1 MDIEVKPKKW
11 ILENRIGYNKQIY
24 ETFNREKYKEEKV
37 KEKCKCDKDECDV
50 DIKTIKLFPHQRIIK
65 DYMQIDSPYRGV
77 LVYHELGSGK
87 SAASIAAAECF
98 MEKRK
103 IIVMT
108 PASLAKNYENELMKI
123 STIGLNM
130 KKEWSLVKIK
140 GMGKSK
146 KLIEML
152 KLVGID
158 IKFIKK
164 DNLIWLPQY
173 DDSLS
178 EDLEIKKDKIKYEKL
193 ETIDKKKVDETVL
206 HIIRNKYKFISYN
219 GLTQKMVTEMDDNYF
234 NDTFIIVDEIHNF
247 INRIVN
253 GSKIARQV
261 YNKLMIANNC
271 KMVLL
276 SGTPIINN
284 PYEIASLINLIRG
297 PMEENS
303 LKILDKSEE
312 PTNKLLKENLSKS
325 ELIRYVDYIYYNN
338 KMIKISLLPNNY
350 KRTEKKKIEIKKEI
364 WEKSKEEIL
373 KEIKEEINKIENIK
387 VGEKITKEVYY
398 SLPNKED
405 DFNKQFIDETDD
417 ENPKVKN
424 MDLFKRRILGI
435 VSYYRTSGSELFPKL
450 LPIKINYLDLTDHQL
465 SVYDEVRTR
474 ERKIEEGNKFK
485 KAKNTSNIFGQTSS
499 VYRAYSRMVC
509 NFAFPN
515 EIKRVFPQ
523 DIRKILKK
531 ELDLIEED
539 QEKLDK
545 DEEIETWLEEEKKK
559 KIKDK
564 AVVEYE
570 KNIESILKELE
581 DSDKNYLSKENLKKF
596 YSPKYAKMLDDIE
609 NSPGTVLIYSQFR
622 SVEGL
627 GIFTKVLNN
636 ENYKEIKIIKTE
648 NGYKFEDLDIFSEIY
663 DNKRYIQ
670 FSNDREKTNQLM
682 NLYNGDFNLLDKNL
696 FSELPKNIKDN
707 KNIQLKGQIVKIMM
721 ITQSGAEGIS
731 LKNVR
736 RVLIME
742 YFWNSVR
749 INQVIGRA
757 VRTCSHELLDKKD
770 RNVEVFC
777 YLMKLT
783 KEQLKKNFTIKA
795 QDNSKTTDE
804 YIYEKAKMKED
815 IINKFLNMLKSSSF
829 DCVINSEINKPI
841 SVGYKCYN
849 WPINVNLEKLSYTK
863 DINQDNKILK
873 YKKYM
878 KLKKDKGKV
887 VLINNIKYVEL
898 NNILYDYNS
907 YINAGILLKIDK

>member
-1 MDIEVKPKKW
+1 MDIEVKPQKW
-11 ILENRIGYNKQIY
+11 ILENRIGYNNEIY
-24 ETFNREKYKEEKV
+24 KTFNRNKYNTEKE
-37 KEKCKCDKDECDV
+37 KEKCKCDEQICDI

-65 DYMQIDSPYRGV
+65 DYMQIESPYRGV

-98 MEKRK
+98 MEKK
-103 IIVMT
+103 QIIVMT

-123 STIGLNM
+123 STIGINM
-130 KKEWSLVKIK
+130 KREWSLVKIK
-140 GMGKSK
+140 GVGKSK

-152 KLVGID
+152 KSIGIEM
-158 IKFIKK
+158 KFIKK
-164 DNLIWLPQY
+164 DNLIWLPLY
-173 DDSLS
+173 DDSLK
-178 EDLEIKKDKIKYEKL
+178 EDLEIKKNKINYDKL
-193 ETIDKKKVDETVL
+193 DTLDKKKVDETVL

-234 NDTFIIVDEIHNF
+234 EDTFIIVDEIHNF

-261 YNKLMIANNC
+261 YNKLMIAKKC

-284 PYEIASLINLIRG
+284 PYEIATLINLIRG
-297 PMEENS
+297 QMEENS
-303 LKILDKSEE
+303 LKLLENSQE
-312 PTNKLLKENLSKS
+312 PTNKILNENLSKS
-325 ELIRYVDYIYYNN
+325 EIIRYVDYIYYNN
-338 KMIKISLLPNNY
+338 KMIKISLLPKDY
-350 KRTEKKKIEIKKEI
+350 KRTDKKKIEIKKEL
-364 WEKSKEEIL
+364 WENDEEKIL
-373 KEIKEEINKIENIK
+373 KLIKEEINKIENIK

-398 SLPNKED
+398 SLPNKDE
-405 DFNKQFIDETDD
+405 DFNKQFIDNTDE

-485 KAKNTSNIFGQTSS
+485 KGTNTTNIFGQTSS

-539 QEKLDK
+539 KEKLEEDK
-545 DEEIETWLEEEKKK
+545 EIESWLEEEKKK

-564 AVVEYE
+564 AVIEYE
-570 KNIESILKELE
+570 KNIENILKDLE
-581 DSDKNYLSKENLKKF
+581 NDDYLSKENLKKY
-596 YSPKYAKMLDDIE
+596 YSPKYAKMLEDIE
-609 NSPGTVLIYSQFR
+609 KSPGTVLIYSQFR

-636 ENYKEIKIIKTE
+636 IDYKEIKIIKTE
-648 NGYKFEDLDIFSEIY
+648 NGYKFEDLEIFSEKY

-682 NLYNGDFNLLDKNL
+682 NLYNGEFSLLDKNL

-783 KEQLKKNFTIKA
+783 KEQLKNNFTIKA
-795 QDNSKTTDE
+795 QDNGKTTDE
-804 YIYEKAKMKED
+804 YIYEKAKKKED

-829 DCVINSEINKPI
+829 DCIINSEINKPI

-849 WPINVNLEKLSYTK
+849 WPINVNMEKLSYTK
-863 DINQDNKILK
+863 NINEDNKILK

-887 VLINNIKYVEL
+887 VLINNKKYVEL
-898 NNILYDYNS
+898 NNNIYDYNS
-907 YINAGILLKIDK
+907 YKNAGILLKMPIVK